1 MKISWITGNQNWAY
15 KNLEKHN
22 SKALAEHKHTENEKE
37 ADVIVAMCPQVLA
50 GQDLSRTILHLDS
63 KRILGQ

>member
-15 KNLEKHN
+15 KNLKKHN
-22 SKALAEHKHTENEKE
+22 SKALPQHEHTENDTD
-37 ADVIVAMCPQVLA
+37 ADVMVAMCPQVLEGA
-50 GQDLSRTILHLDS
+50 DLNKAILHLDS